1 MYITGILLI
10 LRQKISLLRI
20 HLEIHFSFNI
30 KQRFMYSL
38 DLLLRTTSRDYAE
51 TERSS
56 ENDMIDGKHIY
67 VRPLKFY
74 ITG

>member
-1 MYITGILLI
+1 MYIIGILLI
-10 LRQKISLLRI
+10 LRQTFSLLRI

-30 KQRFMYSL
+30 KQRFTYSL
-38 DLLLRTTSRDYAE
+38 VLLLSTTSRDYAE

-56 ENDMIDGKHIY
+56 ENDMIDVKHIY